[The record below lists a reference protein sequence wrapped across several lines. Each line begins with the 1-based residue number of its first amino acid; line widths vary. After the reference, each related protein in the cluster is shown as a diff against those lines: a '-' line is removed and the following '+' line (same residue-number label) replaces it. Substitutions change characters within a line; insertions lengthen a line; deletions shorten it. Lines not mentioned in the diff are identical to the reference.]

1 MVDQQKCKFNSMYS
15 VACYYVKL
23 SQRIFENKYYVDALG
38 LNVQINY
45 SGLLFALDLFVP
57 FVDLVI
63 SIRTN
68 LLTLIRSDPQYT
80 KQIRDTF
87 YQIAPNL
94 HSCYVCM
101 H

>member
-15 VACYYVKL
+15 VACYCVKL
-23 SQRIFENKYYVDALG
+23 SQRIFENKYYVDAFG

-57 FVDLVI
+57 FADVVI

-68 LLTLIRSDPQYT
+68 LLTLIRSDPQIYKT
-80 KQIRDTF
+80 NTRYFLSNCAKFT
-87 YQIAPNL
+87 
-94 HSCYVCM
+94 
-101 H
+101 

>member
-1 MVDQQKCKFNSMYS
+1 MVDQKCKFNSMYS

-45 SGLLFALDLFVP
+45 SGLLFALDLVVRLVP

-68 LLTLIRSDPQYT
+68 LLTLITSDPQIYKT
-80 KQIRDTF
+80 NTRYF
-87 YQIAPNL
+87 LSNC
-94 HSCYVCM
+94 CYVCM